1 MTEIAIIGAGPAGLM
16 AAWQA
21 AKKGHQVTVYERSSF
36 TGGMS
41 ASFELA
47 GQNVDF
53 GSHRLH
59 PATPPHLLEEIKKLL
74 GEDLQVR
81 ERNGRIRLYDR
92 WVSFPLRSTNM
103 VRHLPIKFSFGSALD
118 ILSQPFIS
126 KKNESFD
133 DEVTAPREN
142 RVIGVLQPIRKETV
156 GHTC

>member
-59 PATPPHLLEEIKKLL
+59 PATPPHLLEEIKKLNQGFITSIEKKRPYIAL
-74 GEDLQVR
+74 KLAMSLNGKIATQTKMSNWISGEKSRNFVQLRACKYQV
-81 ERNGRIRLYDR
+81 
-92 WVSFPLRSTNM
+92 
-103 VRHLPIKFSFGSALD
+103 
-118 ILSQPFIS
+118 
-126 KKNESFD
+126 
-133 DEVTAPREN
+133 
-142 RVIGVLQPIRKETV
+142 
-156 GHTC
+156 

>member
-59 PATPPHLLEEIKKLL
+59 PATPPHLLEEIKKLNQGFITSIEKKRPYIAL
-74 GEDLQVR
+74 KLAISL
-81 ERNGRIRLYDR
+81 NGKIATQ
-92 WVSFPLRSTNM
+92 TNQ
-103 VRHLPIKFSFGSALD
+103 S
-118 ILSQPFIS
+118 LSLIH
-126 KKNESFD
+126 
-133 DEVTAPREN
+133 
-142 RVIGVLQPIRKETV
+142 I
-156 GHTC
+156 

>member
-103 VRHLPIKFSFGSALD
+103 VRHLPLKFSFGSALD

-133 DEVTAPREN
+133 DEVTQRL
-142 RVIGVLQPIRKETV
+142 GKTV
-156 GHTC
+156 SSEFYNPYA